1 MYLNGS
7 WDVYVLCRQ
16 LAGQLVARLMLY
28 EDGKY
33 GTKVVP
39 LIVNLL
45 AEARRWEGPQD
56 SDGGWWCPKT
66 ATYTPAGGALEAT
79 LVGHTGP
86 VESVAC
92 SSDGKYIASAS
103 SDKSIRVKGILGEVV
118 GKSLLTVKR
127 LRTPSR
133 LLRFG
138 TLILV
143 RLCKRCW
150 GILIGCCRFAVAQM
164 ARESCRAVVT
174 RP

>member
-1 MYLNGS
+1 MKTYLTGVLIAVVVFGVRSAFAANPELVIIVNSNNGVES
-7 WDVYVLCRQ
+7 ISSNE
-16 LAGQLVARLMLY
+16 VADIFLGKSQRLP
-28 EDGKY
+28 D

-39 LIVNLL
+39 LIANLL

-86 VESVAC
+86 VLSVAY

-103 SDKSIRVKGILGEVV
+103 RDKSIRVKGILGEVV
-118 GKSLLTVKR
+118 GKSLLAVKR

-143 RLCKRCW
+143 RLCKRC
-150 GILIGCCRFAVAQM
+150 
-164 ARESCRAVVT
+164 
-174 RP
+174 